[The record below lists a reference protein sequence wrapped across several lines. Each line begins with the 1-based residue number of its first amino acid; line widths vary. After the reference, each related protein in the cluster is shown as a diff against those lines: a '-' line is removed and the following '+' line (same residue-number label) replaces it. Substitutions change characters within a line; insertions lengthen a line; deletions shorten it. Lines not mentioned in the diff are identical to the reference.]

1 MGKINPLAFS
11 VIGGLSIFTITY
23 ILFWVFYFHIGT
35 PEAMSVALNTLGS
48 YFSGVATLWAAIA
61 GTFLFND
68 WRAQHNKTIE
78 KEMALAAIHKFD
90 AADLHLTQFIDAFD
104 NFEYKCQFPGEMSD
118 TEFLNLDNELNN
130 LLASIGGV
138 ALDFKS
144 FLESVRKYCLIV
156 EKPYYDN
163 IKSDVQHI
171 NVLIFNTK
179 NHRALFPNSMNAIND
194 VNDKLR
200 NHINDIE
207 TKCID
212 NILSELKAL
221 S

>member
-61 GTFLFND
+61 GTFLFNY

-90 AADLHLTQFIDAFD
+90 AADLHLGQFRDAFY
-104 NFEYKCQFPGEMSD
+104 NFNYKCQFLSEMSD
-118 TEFLNLDNELNN
+118 KEFLNLDNELNN
-130 LLASIGGV
+130 ILASIGGV
-138 ALDFKS
+138 ALDFAS
-144 FLESVRKYCLIV
+144 LLESVRKYCLIA
-156 EKPYYDN
+156 EKPYYDD
-163 IKSDVQHI
+163 IESDVQQI
-171 NVLIFNTK
+171 NMLIFNTK
-179 NHRALFPNSMNAIND
+179 NHRAHFPDSMGAIKD
-194 VNDKLR
+194 VTYKLR
-200 NHINDIE
+200 NHVDDIE

-212 NILSELKAL
+212 KILSELKAL
-221 S
+221 K